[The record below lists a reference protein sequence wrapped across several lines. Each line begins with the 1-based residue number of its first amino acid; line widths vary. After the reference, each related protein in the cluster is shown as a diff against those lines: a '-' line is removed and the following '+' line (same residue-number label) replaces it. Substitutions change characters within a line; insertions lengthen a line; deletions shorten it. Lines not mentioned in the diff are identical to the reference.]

1 MQSLAPM
8 IGKNLQQAT
17 TNIITQQMI
26 ADNKCQHPTIKT
38 KKGQLFKSPNYG
50 FHMENNIK

>member
-8 IGKNLQQAT
+8 IAKNLQQDT

-26 ADNKCQHPTIKT
+26 ADNKCQHPTFKT
-38 KKGQLFKSPNYG
+38 KKGQLFKSPKLSFSHG
-50 FHMENNIK
+50 E